1 MLLLAG
7 DIGGTK
13 TALGVFTHEAGPRAP
28 LAQQVFASA
37 DYAGLSAIVREFLA
51 AHPLPVTSACFDV
64 AGPVVGG
71 RAKVTNLP
79 WVVDVGELARELA
92 LDPVYL
98 LNDLEALAYAVP
110 ALEPDDVQTLNA
122 GDPEPRGPIAVIAP
136 GTGLG
141 QAFLTWGTA
150 GYRAHASEGGHVDF
164 APLDETQI
172 GLLRYL
178 MGRWD
183 HVSYER
189 LCSGIGIPNIY
200 DGLLASG
207 RFTESPEVALR
218 LAAAD
223 DRTPVI
229 VQAAL
234 AEPPCGL
241 CAETFRTFVRVLG
254 AQAGNLALTVMS
266 TGGVYLGGGIP
277 LRTLQA
283 IRAEDLMAPFLSKGR
298 LSHVMARMPVH
309 VIARP
314 VPLMGAAWYGLTRL
328 FGVEARAP

>member
-1 MLLLAG
+1 MLLAG

-13 TALGVFTHEAGPRAP
+13 TALGVFSQEAGPRAP
-28 LAQQVFASA
+28 HAQQEYPSA
-37 DYAGLSAIVREFLA
+37 DYPGLAAIVREFLA

-79 WVVDVGELARELA
+79 WVVDCDEVARELA

-110 ALEPDDVQTLNA
+110 ALEPEDLRTLNA
-122 GDPEPRGPIAVIAP
+122 GEAEPRGPIAVIAP

-141 QAFLTWGTA
+141 EAFLTWGTA

-164 APLDETQI
+164 APADETQLE
-172 GLLRYL
+172 LLRYL
-178 MGRWD
+178 LGRYD

-189 LCSGIGIPNIY
+189 VCAGIGIPNIY
-200 DGLLASG
+200 DFFRDSG
-207 RFTESPEVALR
+207 RVAESPEVARR
-218 LAAAD
+218 LAAAG

-234 AEPPCGL
+234 DAAAPDPL
-241 CAETFRTFVRVLG
+241 CAETFRTFVRILG
-254 AQAGNLALTVMS
+254 AEAGNLALTVMA
-266 TGGVYLGGGIP
+266 TGGVYVGGGIP
-277 LRTLQA
+277 RRTLGGM
-283 IRAEDLMAPFLSKGR
+283 RAEDLMTPFLSKGR

-328 FGVEARAP
+328 LGVEARAS

>member
-1 MLLLAG
+1 MVLAG

-28 LAQQVFASA
+28 LAQREFPSA
-37 DYAGLSAIVREFLA
+37 DYPGLAAIVREFLA

-71 RAKVTNLP
+71 RAKVTNLS
-79 WVVDVGELARELA
+79 WVVDVDDLARDLA

-110 ALEPDDVQTLNA
+110 ALEPDDLRTFNA
-122 GDPEPRGPIAVIAP
+122 GDPEPHGPIAVIAP

-141 QAFLTWGTA
+141 EAFLTWGVA

-164 APLDETQI
+164 APADEAQI
-172 GLLRYL
+172 ELLRYL
-178 MGRWD
+178 LRRFE

-200 DGLLASG
+200 DGLLDSG
-207 RFTESPEVALR
+207 RFSESPEVARR
-218 LAAAD
+218 LADAD

-234 AEPPCGL
+234 AEPPCAL
-241 CAETFRTFVRVLG
+241 CAETFRTFVRILG
-254 AQAGNLALTVMS
+254 AQAGNLALTVMA
-266 TGGVYLGGGIP
+266 TGGDYIGG
-277 LRTLQA
+277 
-283 IRAEDLMAPFLSKGR
+283 
-298 LSHVMARMPVH
+298 
-309 VIARP
+309 
-314 VPLMGAAWYGLTRL
+314 
-328 FGVEARAP
+328 

>member
-1 MLLLAG
+1 MLLAG

-28 LAQQVFASA
+28 LAQREYPSA
-37 DYAGLSAIVREFLA
+37 DFPGLAEIVRDFLA
-51 AHPLPVTSACFDV
+51 TTDVPVSAACFDV

-79 WVVDVGELARELA
+79 WVVDVDELGRDLT

-110 ALEPDDVQTLNA
+110 ALEPGDLRTFNE

-141 QAFLTWGTA
+141 EAFLTWGVA

-164 APLDETQI
+164 APIDEAQFE
-172 GLLRYL
+172 LLRFL
-178 MGRWD
+178 LRRFE

-189 LCSGIGIPNIY
+189 VCAGIGIPNIY
-200 DGLLASG
+200 DGLLDSG
-207 RFTESPEVALR
+207 RYAASPDVAR
-218 LAAAD
+218 RVAEAD
-223 DRTPVI
+223 DPTPVI

-234 AEPPCGL
+234 AAPPCAL
-241 CAETFRTFVRVLG
+241 CAETFRTFVRILG
-254 AQAGNLALTVMS
+254 AQAGNLALTVMA
-266 TGGVYLGGGIP
+266 TGGVYIGGGIP
-277 LRTLQA
+277 LRTLDA
-283 IRAEDLMAPFLSKGR
+283 IRAEDLMTPFLSKGR

-314 VPLMGAAWYGLTRL
+314 VPLMGAAWYGLTML
-328 FGVEARAP
+328 LGVEARAS